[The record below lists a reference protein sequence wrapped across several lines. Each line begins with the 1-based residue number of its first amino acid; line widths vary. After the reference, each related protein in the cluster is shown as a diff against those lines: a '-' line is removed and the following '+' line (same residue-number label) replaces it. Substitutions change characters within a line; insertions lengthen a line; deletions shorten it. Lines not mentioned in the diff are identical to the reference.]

1 MFPTCL
7 LSCVR
12 LLVTPRT
19 VARQAP
25 LSKEEYWSWLP
36 FPPPGESSG
45 PRDQTYVSYRQVDSL
60 PLSHLGGPQYSYM
73 HYSLRRV
80 WSFVTSWTGS
90 SVHGI
95 SQARILEWVPIPF
108 SKGSSWPR
116 NQTQVSHSAGRC
128 IASEPP
134 RKPRYIM
141 APKEIILLK
150 TCKLSP
156 IRYLTSRTQLTFLLP
171 LTAPIAEEGFGSLV
185 IIPQV
190 SPLTL
195 TPPRS
200 RHWFLR
206 TESLLSLS
214 CAPSATEHITL
225 HYDFV
230 HPCLFPPRACEFP
243 GTYVLFIS
251 VSSTHP
257 MANIEWY
264 RISISNISDEC
275 MSKWIRWNGQPF
287 P

>member
-1 MFPTCL
+1 MLCNFMD
-7 LSCVR
+7 R
-12 LLVTPRT
+12 LLC
-19 VARQAP
+19 
-25 LSKEEYWSWLP
+25 
-36 FPPPGESSG
+36 
-45 PRDQTYVSYRQVDSL
+45 PRDFPGKNTGVGTHSLLQGIFLTQESNPGLPHCRQ
-60 PLSHLGGPQYSYM
+60 M
-73 HYSLRRV
+73 H
-80 WSFVTSWTGS
+80 
-90 SVHGI
+90 
-95 SQARILEWVPIPF
+95 
-108 SKGSSWPR
+108 
-116 NQTQVSHSAGRC
+116 
-128 IASEPP
+128 SEPP
-134 RKPRYIM
+134 RKPRCIM

-150 TCKLSP
+150 TCKISP
-156 IRYLTSRTQLTFLLP
+156 TRYLTSRTQLTFLLP
-171 LTAPIAEEGFGSLV
+171 LTAPVAEEGFGSLV

-214 CAPSATEHITL
+214 CAPSAKEHITL

-230 HPCLFPPRACEFP
+230 HPCLFPPLACEFP

-275 MSKWIRWNGQPF
+275 MNKWIRLNGQPF